1 MGYAI
6 EALIGP
12 TEVLEPFVRVQR
24 TARLAPLVGP
34 LALLPMV
41 EILRN
46 AIQRQNHDP
55 EREPRWPFWYLSPEG
70 AMNVAETCEK
80 GPLVYVEARFY
91 AGVGTQASVGW
102 CDGALR
108 HGPVVAPDAINR
120 ALRFLGVQPQDG
132 KDEFDTVGLG
142 RRRSTDDWTREAKR
156 P

>member
-1 MGYAI
+1 MRLPVAVDEI
-6 EALIGP
+6 TANWLTDALGRRHGG
-12 TEVLEPFVRVQR
+12 VSVSDVRVAEAMHG
-24 TARLAPLVGP
+24 TASKVRIHVTYAAGGDAMPPTLIVKGGFSA
-34 LALLPMV
+34 
-41 EILRN
+41 
-46 AIQRQNHDP
+46 H
-55 EREPRWPFWYLSPEG
+55 RELMYREYML
-70 AMNVAETCEK
+70 
-80 GPLVYVEARFY
+80 EARFY